1 MTESQR
7 SHPQSTASPGT
18 GTRFDWASGIM
29 LAVAV
34 VIAFLAFF
42 WPLLV
47 VPSATLDGNTL
58 SPFIFAVL
66 LPIVIGIVV
75 SQLSRG
81 SIDPKTLAM
90 LGVLSALGALAR
102 PWAPARRASS
112 SSSSRSCWAAGSSA
126 RRSASSWA
134 APRC

>member
-1 MTESQR
+1 
-7 SHPQSTASPGT
+7 
-18 GTRFDWASGIM
+18 M

-75 SQLSRG
+75 SS
-81 SIDPKTLAM
+81 
-90 LGVLSALGALAR
+90 SAAAASTPR
-102 PWAPARRASS
+102 PWPCSVCSPR
-112 SSSSRSCWAAGSSA
+112 WAH
-126 RRSASSWA
+126 
-134 APRC
+134 